1 MGQNGQDRIAAF
13 DAFFTNNHIQK
24 LKILLPVFDRSMQ
37 KNLAVYIKYLEL
49 QHTLSFFRKNP
60 DERFSF
66 PYGNPSENS
75 YANTAKN
82 PFPPLHQS
90 VSAASP
96 QEPSWDIGELCD
108 ALLPYCTVSEQS
120 RLNSMRNMVQALS
133 QYKEMMEMMQMLK
146 ELFPEGT
153 PDPDAETASEKQ
165 QEEGSDQKNE
175 SAEGNAFSGGMP
187 FNPALLSGLLGIK
200 DTDAAQMLNLM
211 QALNTVKNDESSD
224 KGGE

>member
-66 PYGNPSENS
+66 PYDNTSEKS
-75 YANTAKN
+75 
-82 PFPPLHQS
+82 L
-90 VSAASP
+90 
-96 QEPSWDIGELCD
+96 DIGELCD
-108 ALLPYCTVSEQS
+108 TLLPYCTVSEQS
-120 RLNSMRNMVQALS
+120 RLNNMRNMVQALS
-133 QYKEMMEMMQMLK
+133 QYKEMMEMMQMLQ

-153 PDPDAETASEKQ
+153 PYPDTETASEKQ
-165 QEEGSDQKNE
+165 QEEGPDRKNE

-187 FNPALLSGLLGIK
+187 FNPALLSGLFGIK